1 MNYSL
6 AVLLLNDNCRAIKAT
21 YEPDPKD
28 DKLPRPKRELFKTFD
43 QTIMIGDIVMVP
55 STTRHNVT
63 SVRVVETDVELDVHT
78 TGDVKW
84 IIGKVDQREF
94 TKLKEMEEQAISAIK
109 ESEKTAARKKMR
121 TEMLQ
126 HMDEAAI
133 KQIDLVNVGPGHLI
147 DHKADVI

>member
-6 AVLLLNDNCRAIKAT
+6 AVLLLNDNCRAIKAIYDT
-21 YEPDPKD
+21 DKPDVGVTA
-28 DKLPRPKRELFKTFD
+28 KRELFKTFD
-43 QTIMIGDIVMVP
+43 ETVAVGDIVMVP
-55 STTRHNVT
+55 SGTRHNVT
-63 SVRVVETDVELDVHT
+63 AVKVVETDVEWDVHT
-78 TGDVKW
+78 SGDVKW

-133 KQIDLVNVGPGHLI
+133 KQIDLANVGPGRLI
-147 DHKADVI
+147 EQKAG